1 MIEMNLKPAIAPSF
15 LKIGFFGET
24 GTGKTFTSAKVLSQF
39 VAKYCHGSQIAM
51 YDTEPSAGFIAPM
64 VKKITGKDLIVC
76 SSRSFSDLMEF
87 TDECIKNKYVAIADS
102 ITHPWRSLCS
112 DFLEAKKSRVKGAGG
127 RPETARLSLKDWG
140 PIKEIWNTF
149 SEKYVFS
156 PIHFCINGRQG
167 DAWDTVTDDEGNE
180 NMQKT
185 GVKMK
190 TETEFGH
197 EPSLLVQMRF
207 EHEKHIA
214 FVTKDRFD
222 FLTGKFS
229 ENNPGLD
236 FFEPHISALNIGGA
250 QVIKSEGKKIFEQG
264 NGPNWETLKA
274 QREAT
279 LENIKDDI
287 TLVYP
292 GRSAEENKI
301 KIEIMREAF
310 GTSAWSELESDEKKF
325 SNNDLVLGREKLQTI
340 LKGRTN
346 VKNLK

>member
-1 MIEMNLKPAIAPSF
+1 MILKPAIAPSF

-39 VAKYCHGSQIAM
+39 IAKFCPGSQMAM
-51 YDTEPSAGFIAPM
+51 YDTEPSAGFVAPM

-87 TDECIKNKYVAIADS
+87 TDECIKNNYIAIADS
-102 ITHPWRSLCS
+102 ITHPWRSLCTEY
-112 DFLEAKKSRVKGAGG
+112 LEAKKSRVKGAGG
-127 RPETARLSLKDWG
+127 RSETTKLSLKDWG
-140 PIKEIWNTF
+140 PIKEIWGTF

-167 DAWDTVTDDEGNE
+167 DSWETVIDDEGKE
-180 NMQKT
+180 SMEKT

-197 EPSLLVQMRF
+197 EPSLLVQMRL

-214 FVTKDRFD
+214 FVAKDRFD

-229 ENNPGLD
+229 GNNPDLD
-236 FFEPHISALNIGGA
+236 FFLPHISALNIGGS
-250 QVIKSEGKKIFEQG
+250 QVVKSEGKKIFEQG
-264 NGPNWETLKA
+264 IGPNWETLKA
-274 QREAT
+274 QREAI

-292 GRSAEENKI
+292 GRTAEENKV
-301 KIEIMREAF
+301 KIEIMRDAF
-310 GTSAWSELESDEKKF
+310 GTSAWTELESDERKF
-325 SNNDLVLGREKLQTI
+325 TNNDLILGREKLQKI
-340 LKGRTN
+340 LKEKVN
-346 VKNLK
+346 VKNSK